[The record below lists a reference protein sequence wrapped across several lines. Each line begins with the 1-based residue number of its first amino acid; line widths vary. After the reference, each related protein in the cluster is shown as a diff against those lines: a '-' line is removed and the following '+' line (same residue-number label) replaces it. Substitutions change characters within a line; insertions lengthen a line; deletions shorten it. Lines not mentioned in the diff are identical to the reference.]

1 MSLPNSANAPQK
13 QPTNVF
19 TMMLILSFLFLATA
33 IGLLHYEVFE
43 RYSKDAAGAQL
54 EQPWRQPPPLNLQ
67 GSPDLPGAAS

>member
-13 QPTNVF
+13 QPTNVY

-43 RYSKDAAGAQL
+43 RYSKTPDGKL
-54 EQPWRQPPPLNLQ
+54 IDTQPWRPITTPVP
-67 GSPDLPGAAS
+67 